1 MSIDEGAPATGP
13 ALGLVSALEAGRQH
27 LDDLRRVA
35 AEFDNYKKRTAREQS
50 QQIVRTSAGVVHAL
64 LPVLDD
70 LDLALRAVEHG
81 GDVAKLA
88 EGVKLVRD
96 KLQATLTSVGV
107 ERIEALDASFDPHLH
122 DAVADDGGD
131 GDDTI
136 VVEELRPGYRLA
148 EHVIRPAMVKVARR

>member
-1 MSIDEGAPATGP
+1 MTIDDAAPTAGP
-13 ALGLVSALEAGRQH
+13 MLGLVAALEAGRQH
-27 LDDLRRVA
+27 LDDLKRLA
-35 AEFDNYKKRTAREQS
+35 ADFDNYKKRTAREHA
-50 QQIVRTSAGVVHAL
+50 QQVVRASAGVVHAL

-96 KLQATLTSVGV
+96 KLQSTLTHVGV
-107 ERIEALDASFDPHLH
+107 ERIDALDAAFDPNLH

-136 VVEELRPGYRLA
+136 VIEELRPGYRLA